1 MNLLKHNL
9 MLLTMI
15 SSLTIM
21 NLFSLEEENHHQQAE
36 AKLIIGQLD
45 EALSEIALN
54 FPDNMTQE
62 DVNTSLAAT
71 FNLFYKFITSAKPK
85 GLTSTLVLFIQYCE
99 LICQHGKT
107 SKIIATMDLQQRELL
122 FASFFLAW
130 ENLLTGAVD
139 QLKDSI
145 HNVFI
150 NIPQPS

>member
-1 MNLLKHNL
+1 MR
-9 MLLTMI
+9 LTMI

-21 NLFSLEEENHHQQAE
+21 TLFSLEEENHHQQAE

-45 EALSEIALN
+45 ETLSEIALN
-54 FPDNMTQE
+54 FPHNMTQE
-62 DVNTSLAAT
+62 DVNIYIAAT
-71 FNLFYKFITSAKPK
+71 FQEFYKFTTTKKPK

-107 SKIIATMDLQQRELL
+107 SKILATMELQHRELL
-122 FASFFLAW
+122 FDSFILAW
-130 ENLLTGAVD
+130 EDLIKGAIH
-139 QLKDSI
+139 QLEESL